1 MKRIAPSLL
10 AFAAIGLAGCAGG
23 PPVGPDTSAQA
34 SKPAASE
41 IEKIRAE
48 RRKLRDDTL
57 ARLYADK
64 PEVRDEIAK
73 AVGYA
78 VFEGKQINVVL
89 VVGASGRGM
98 LVDNKGGAE
107 TFMGMKRAG
116 TGPGAG
122 YKDFRQVMV
131 FKNRTLFEQF
141 KTVGADVG
149 ASADAT
155 AKMGGKGGSLDGSVS
170 FNPELSVYVITD
182 SGLLLQANWGGLA
195 YYPDADL
202 N

>member
-10 AFAAIGLAGCAGG
+10 AFAALTISGCAST
-23 PPVGPDTSAQA
+23 PPDGSASSAQA
-34 SKPAASE
+34 PKPATAE
-41 IEKIRAE
+41 IEKMRAE

-57 ARLYADK
+57 AQLYKDK

-89 VVGASGRGM
+89 VVGASGRGI
-98 LVDNKGGAE
+98 LVDNKGGGE

-155 AKMGGKGGSLDGSVS
+155 MKMGGKGASLDGTVS

-195 YYPDADL
+195 YYPEADL